1 MKTAVITDSA
11 SYLTAEQAQQY
22 HITVLPITII
32 FGMTQYAEGVDITAA
47 EFLSKLN
54 ASDKL
59 PTTAQVSM
67 GQMQAAFDQ
76 LSAAG
81 YDEVI
86 CVNLSSGITTFY
98 QNLVAYAAQVANIK
112 VYPFDSKIASAGEAD
127 LTLLAAKMALAG
139 KNAAEILPKLAI
151 LRDSINVT
159 LVVDSLTHLLRTGR
173 ISNTSAFIGSM
184 LRIKPLLTFD
194 DDGKIVPQGKERTM
208 KAAFNKILSHL
219 EQSIPT
225 YDTPVRISIVDANN
239 TQALKTWQAAIQA
252 QFPNA
257 TIQIS
262 KIGPSISVHTGEKA
276 MAVLWD
282 IDWQY
287 LSEN

>member
-219 EQSIPT
+219 EKSIPT

-239 TQALKTWQAAIQA
+239 PKALKEWQATIQA
-252 QFPNA
+252 KFPNA